1 MNTEQIKAA
10 QAIYR
15 RKDNARYAK
24 KCEQERSQNSEEQT
38 HG

>member
-10 QAIYR
+10 QSIYR

-24 KCEQERSQNSEEQT
+24 KCKQERAVENSSPKA
-38 HG
+38 